1 MYKANAEMLEEE
13 LQQERDR
20 IFDIDDKYA
29 LMLTKKQL
37 EMDQIKK

>member
-1 MYKANAEMLEEE
+1 MYKANAAMLEEE

>member
-1 MYKANAEMLEEE
+1 MYKASAAMLEEE